1 MFNEQYARRCLKI
14 ASYNLPFC
22 ILSTTFASKH
32 TTDMGKFINPFS
44 DWGFKRIF
52 GQDVNKELLIAFLN
66 NLLEGECRIMDLT
79 FKDKEQL
86 GDTQKSRNLI
96 YDVYCTTDTG
106 EHIIVEI
113 QNRWQE
119 HFIDRS
125 LYYSSKAIVGQGQKG
140 YWDYKLMPV
149 YCVCFMRFSTRELE
163 RKFRTDISLTDIDT
177 HRPLSDKLRLIYLML
192 PLFNKEE
199 EECETDFER
208 WIFVLKNMN
217 TFERMPF
224 LARDAVFQ
232 KLAQIAD
239 ISALSEE
246 EHKKYDESI
255 KVMRDT
261 IATYNG
267 ALKEGEEIGI
277 AKGIRQNQ
285 IATAVNLK
293 QAGVSLET
301 IAQCTGL
308 SLQEVEEL

>member
-1 MFNEQYARRCLKI
+1 MQAFNYLCLKHVI
-14 ASYNLPFC
+14 
-22 ILSTTFASKH
+22 T
-32 TTDMGKFINPFS
+32 MGKFINPFS

-66 NLLEGECRIMDLT
+66 NLLEGERRITDLT

-119 HFIDRS
+119 HFVDRS
-125 LYYSSKAIVGQGQKG
+125 LYYSSKAIVGQGKKG
-140 YWDYKLMPV
+140 EWDYKLNAV
-149 YCVCFMRFSTRELE
+149 YCVCFMQFTTRELE
-163 RKFRTDISLTDIDT
+163 RKFRTDISLMDMET

-192 PLFNKEE
+192 PFFNKEE
-199 EECETDFER
+199 DECENDFER

-224 LARDAVFQ
+224 LAQDAVFR
-232 KLAQIAD
+232 KLAEITD
-239 ISALSEE
+239 IYALSKEE
-246 EHKKYDESI
+246 QEKYDESI
-255 KVMRDT
+255 KAMRDA
-261 IATYNG
+261 IATYKG
-267 ALKEGEEIGI
+267 ALKEGEEIGM
-277 AKGIRQNQ
+277 AKGMKKGHAEGRAEGIRQNQ
-285 IATAVNLK
+285 IATAINLK
-293 QAGVSLET
+293 QAGVPLET

-308 SLQEVEEL
+308 SIQEVESL